1 MIEEALLWA
10 AQDPEPAHRDT
21 VERLIAAN
29 DLDAIADLFT
39 GRIGFGTAGLR
50 AEMGPGPNRMNQRV
64 VAQTTAGLMLW
75 MHEAGSGAPTIVI
88 GFDARHN
95 SHSYARAAADV
106 IAAAGGR
113 AIIVDTALPTPVL
126 ALAILDQQA
135 DAGIMITASHNPPA
149 DNGYKLYLAD
159 GIQIIP
165 PVDGEIAA
173 AIDRVAAGEML
184 PDFGPPTDLLVVP
197 ADRWVEA
204 HRRAIMGLIP
214 GPEREVSVVYT
225 AMHGVGGA
233 PFMAAAFEAGFP
245 RPLIV
250 PEQFQPDPDFPTAAF
265 PNPEEPGALDLA
277 LALAQSSGADAVV
290 AHDPDADRLAIAVP
304 GPDGVWAR
312 LSGDQVGVLLADHL
326 LRAHVGPAP
335 GRHVEQIDIRPAVV
349 AKSLVSSQQLE
360 ALAEAAGAAC
370 ETTLTGFKWVARPIV
385 DQPDRQYLLGYE
397 EALGYC
403 VGGVVRDKDGISAAL
418 VAMQMLAALKA
429 EGRTTADALRDLDD
443 RFGSYRTHSF
453 SIRLDDG
460 KITTDEI
467 LTSVLRDPPRGL
479 TDPSKVVDLRVD
491 GDLPPTPG
499 VMVNYADRSRL
510 IVRPSGTEPK
520 VKFYL
525 EAVGEP
531 GYAEECLR
539 TLSEAL
545 TSRFTG

>member
-1 MIEEALLWA
+1 MIEQALLWA
-10 AQDPEPAHRDT
+10 AQDPEPAHRGA
-21 VERLIAAN
+21 VERLVAAN

-50 AEMGPGPNRMNQRV
+50 AKMGPGPNRMNQRV
-64 VAQTTAGLMLW
+64 VAQTTAGLLLW
-75 MHEAGSGAPTIVI
+75 MHEAGFGAPPVVI

-95 SHSYARAAADV
+95 SHSYAQAAAGV

-113 AIIVDTALPTPVL
+113 AIIADTALPTPVL

-165 PVDGEIAA
+165 PIDGEIAA
-173 AIDRVAAGEML
+173 AIGRVAAGEML
-184 PDFGPPTDLLVVP
+184 PDFGPATEVLVVP

-214 GPEREVSVVYT
+214 GSEREVRVVYT

-250 PEQFQPDPDFPTAAF
+250 PEQFQPDPDFPTADF

-326 LRAHVGPAP
+326 LRAIGLAPDDPADQV
-335 GRHVEQIDIRPAVV
+335 HNRPAVV
-349 AKSLVSSQQLE
+349 AKSLVSSQQME
-360 ALAEAAGAAC
+360 AIAAAAGVAC

-429 EGRTTADALRDLDD
+429 EGRTTADALGDLEA

-479 TDPSKVVDLRVD
+479 VDPMKVVDLRVD

-499 VMVNYADRSRL
+499 VMVNYADRSRV

-531 GYAEECLR
+531 DYAEECLR

>member
-10 AQDPEPAHRDT
+10 AQDPEPVHREAVD
-21 VERLIAAN
+21 RLVAAN
-29 DLDAIADLFT
+29 DLDTIADLFT
-39 GRIGFGTAGLR
+39 GRLSFGTAGLR

-64 VAQTTAGLMLW
+64 VAQTTGGLLLW
-75 MHEAGSGAPTIVI
+75 MHEAGSGTPTTVI

-95 SHSYARAAADV
+95 SHKYARAAADV
-106 IAAAGGR
+106 VAAAGGR
-113 AIIVDTALPTPVL
+113 AIIVDSALPTPVL

-165 PVDGEIAA
+165 PIDGEIAA
-173 AIDRVAAGEML
+173 AIDRVAAGEIV
-184 PDFGPPTDLLVVP
+184 PDFETPTEVRVVP
-197 ADRWVEA
+197 SDRWVET
-204 HRRAIMGLIP
+204 HRQAIIQLIP
-214 GPEREVSVVYT
+214 GPERDISVVYT

-233 PFMAAAFEAGFP
+233 PFMAAANEAGFP
-245 RPLIV
+245 RPLAV
-250 PEQFQPDPDFPTAAF
+250 PEQFQPDPDFPTADF

-277 LALAQSSGADAVV
+277 LALAESSGADAVV

-326 LRAHVGPAP
+326 IRVHAGTPDKNA
-335 GRHVEQIDIRPAVV
+335 EQADTKPAVV
-349 AKSLVSSQQLE
+349 AKSLVSSQQME
-360 ALAEAAGAAC
+360 AIAEAAGVAC

-385 DQPDRQYLLGYE
+385 DQPDRKYLLGYE

-418 VAMQMLAALKA
+418 VAMQMLAALKSQ
-429 EGRTTADALRDLDD
+429 GRTAADALEELDD
-443 RFGSYRTHSF
+443 RFGSYRTDSF

-467 LTSVLRDPPRGL
+467 LSSVLRNPPRGL
-479 TDPSKVVDLRVD
+479 AEPSKVVDLRVD

-499 VMVNYADRSRL
+499 VMVNYTDRSRV

-531 GYAEECLR
+531 EYAVASLR

-545 TSRFTG
+545 TSRFTD